1 MFGIGMPEMILIL
14 IVALIVLGPQKL
26 PDIAKSMGRAMFEF
40 RKAASEFKESMGID
54 TEMKEVRKAFDE
66 MNSDLKK
73 AVDMKPDSAASI
85 PVPQDRGKDVK
96 QTAEDNNPADIAV
109 KEKTSED
116 ICSTAAS
123 SPSGNGMLS
132 EKRKNEEKP

>member
-14 IVALIVLGPQKL
+14 VVALIVLGPQKL
-26 PDIAKSMGRAMFEF
+26 PDIAKSMGRAMLEF

-73 AVDMKPDSAASI
+73 AVDMKPAASI
-85 PVPQDRGKDVK
+85 PVPQDRCKDVK
-96 QTAEDNNPADIAV
+96 QTAEDNPADIAV

-116 ICSTAAS
+116 ACSAAAS
-123 SPSGNGMLS
+123 SPSGKGMLS

>member
-14 IVALIVLGPQKL
+14 VVALIVVGPQKL
-26 PDIAKSMGRAMFEF
+26 PDIAKYFGRAIGEF
-40 RKAASEFKESMGID
+40 RKAATEFKESMGID

-73 AVDMKPDSAASI
+73 AVDMKPDSAASL
-85 PVPQDRGKDVK
+85 PVPEHSGNDMKSAADK
-96 QTAEDNNPADIAV
+96 NPADIAV
-109 KEKTSED
+109 KEGISGD
-116 ICSTAAS
+116 ACSAAS
-123 SPSGNGMLS
+123 SGAGNGILS

>member
-14 IVALIVLGPQKL
+14 VVALIVLGPQKL
-26 PDIAKSMGRAMFEF
+26 PDIAKSMGRAMLEF

-85 PVPQDRGKDVK
+85 PVRQDRGKDVK
-96 QTAEDNNPADIAV
+96 QTAEDNPADIAV
-109 KEKTSED
+109 KEKTGED
-116 ICSTAAS
+116 ACSTAAL

>member
-14 IVALIVLGPQKL
+14 VVALIVLGPQKL
-26 PDIAKSMGRAMFEF
+26 PDIAKSMGRAILEF

-73 AVDMKPDSAASI
+73 ATEIRPGSLPVPENQGKDMKPAA
-85 PVPQDRGKDVK
+85 DR
-96 QTAEDNNPADIAV
+96 NPSDIAV
-109 KEKTSED
+109 KEGIGGD
-116 ICSTAAS
+116 ACSAS
-123 SPSGNGMLS
+123 ASDGMLS
-132 EKRKNEEKP
+132 EKRKNEEKS

>member
-14 IVALIVLGPQKL
+14 VVALIVLGPQKL
-26 PDIAKSMGRAMFEF
+26 PDIAKSMGRAMLEF

-73 AVDMKPDSAASI
+73 AVDMKPAASV
-85 PVPQDRGKDVK
+85 PVPQDLGKDVK
-96 QTAEDNNPADIAV
+96 QTAEDNPADIAV
-109 KEKTSED
+109 KEKTGED
-116 ICSTAAS
+116 VCSTAAS

>member
-14 IVALIVLGPQKL
+14 VVALIVLGPQKL
-26 PDIAKSMGRAMFEF
+26 PDIAKSMGRAMLEF

-73 AVDMKPDSAASI
+73 AVDMKPAASV
-85 PVPQDRGKDVK
+85 PVPQDLGKDVK
-96 QTAEDNNPADIAV
+96 QTAEDNPADIAV
-109 KEKTSED
+109 KEKTGEAV
-116 ICSTAAS
+116 CSAAAS
-123 SPSGNGMLS
+123 SPSGKGMLS

>member
-14 IVALIVLGPQKL
+14 VVALIVLGPQKL
-26 PDIAKSMGRAMFEF
+26 PDIAKSMGRAILEF

-73 AVDMKPDSAASI
+73 AVDMKPDSAAS
-85 PVPQDRGKDVK
+85 VPLQQESGKDVK
-96 QTAEDNNPADIAV
+96 QTAEDNLAV
-109 KEKTSED
+109 KERTNED
-116 ICSTAAS
+116 ACPTAAS

>member
-14 IVALIVLGPQKL
+14 VVALIVLGPQKL
-26 PDIAKSMGRAMFEF
+26 PDIAKSMGRAMLEF

-73 AVDMKPDSAASI
+73 AVDMKPDSAASV
-85 PVPQDRGKDVK
+85 PVPQDLGKDVK
-96 QTAEDNNPADIAV
+96 QTAEDNPADIAV

-116 ICSTAAS
+116 ACSAAAS
-123 SPSGNGMLS
+123 SPSGKGMLS